1 MSRSLLVLTCLAVLA
16 ACVPS
21 GATEV
26 EDERLQIN
34 LLRERIADVG
44 ERRATADELL
54 AATVA
59 SVREVDAIVS
69 GLRQADSVDAARG
82 TWEGVDR
89 AFKRAKPGE
98 LRPALVELA
107 LAVDRA
113 RGTLHRARPELTSEW
128 QKRYLDAEDAVLV
141 AIREYA
147 EASDEFG
154 QTVVRH
160 YDTYRDLHERTAIF
174 VEQRWYYRTSEEA
187 ADAYELAVQPVL
199 ADLATAQADIAEAR
213 RPRDDAAR
221 AVNEAVEAADE
232 VWRSRPTEAPVD
244 DG

>member
-1 MSRSLLVLTCLAVLA
+1 MSRSLLVLVCLVVLG
-16 ACVPS
+16 ACIPS

-54 AATVA
+54 AAVVA

-69 GLRQADSVDAARG
+69 GLRQPDSVDAARD
-82 TWEGVDR
+82 TWGGVDR
-89 AFKRAKPGE
+89 AFKRAKPAE

-128 QKRYLDAEDAVLV
+128 QVRYLDAEDAVLV

-160 YDTYRDLHERTAIF
+160 YETYRGLHERTAVF
-174 VEQRWYYRTSEEA
+174 VEQRWFYRTSEEA
-187 ADAYELAVQPVL
+187 ADAYELAVQPL
-199 ADLATAQADIAEAR
+199 LSDLASAQAAIADAR
-213 RPRDDAAR
+213 RPRDDAAQ

-232 VWRSRPTEAPVD
+232 VWRSRPTEAPD
-244 DG
+244 SDG